1 MSAKKSS
8 DACPKNKLGQAGAS
22 APPAAQSKKTPT
34 ADSEAIIAEL
44 EAGVAGQKYAGKTLA
59 LSQER
64 IKNLSRRTLELLE
77 ADRRSISK
85 ELHDSIGASLAAIKF
100 SLEEK
105 EFARKQNQGRL
116 DESLDQEIA
125 YLLKTIKET
134 KRISANLRPTTL
146 DDLGLIATIDWFLRQ
161 FKSLYGNIQ
170 VDYAAEIEEHDIPED
185 MQIIIYRI
193 IQEGL
198 SNAEKH
204 SEARKVRI
212 RLSFGAEPDTIALD
226 IEDDGI
232 GFDVTATLSNKD
244 PLSGYGLTAMIER
257 CEIYGGRLWIDS
269 NPDQGG
275 TRIYARL
282 PH

>member
-1 MSAKKSS
+1 M
-8 DACPKNKLGQAGAS
+8 PV
-22 APPAAQSKKTPT
+22 KKTISDFKTDPGQLQGEKPLAEYSKPALDRT
-34 ADSEAIIAEL
+34 EPQSIIAEL
-44 EAGVAGQKYAGKTLA
+44 EEETPGYRVAGATLP
-59 LSQER
+59 LSQEKMQR
-64 IKNLSRRTLELLE
+64 LSKRMMELLE

-100 SLEEK
+100 SLEDK
-105 EFARKQNQGRL
+105 EFTRRQNRGRL
-116 DESLDQEIA
+116 EESLDQEIS
-125 YLLKTIKET
+125 YLVKTIKET

-146 DDLGLIATIDWFLRQ
+146 DDLGLIATIDWYLRQ
-161 FKSLYGNIQ
+161 FKNMYGNIQ
-170 VDYAAEIEEHDIPED
+170 VHYTAEVAEKDIPED

-204 SEARKVRI
+204 SESQVI
-212 RLSFGAEPDTIALD
+212 RVELNFNADRSAIALE

-232 GFDVTATLSNKD
+232 GFDVAATLSNKD
-244 PLSGYGLTAMIER
+244 PLGGYGLTAMIER

-269 NPDQGG
+269 KPHQG

-282 PH
+282 PL

>member
-1 MSAKKSS
+1 MSAEKPS
-8 DACPKNKLGQAGAS
+8 AGYHKNTLD
-22 APPAAQSKKTPT
+22 PAADPES
-34 ADSEAIIAEL
+34 IIAEL
-44 EAGVAGQKYAGKTLA
+44 EDEVADRKCAGKTVA

-64 IKNLSRRTLELLE
+64 IRRLSRRTLELLE

-105 EFARKQNQGRL
+105 ELTRKQNQGRL
-116 DESLDQEIA
+116 EESLDQEIS

-146 DDLGLIATIDWFLRQ
+146 DDLGLMATIAWFLRQ
-161 FKSLYGNIQ
+161 FKNMYGNIQ
-170 VDYAAEIEEHDIPED
+170 VRYTAEVAEQDIPED

-193 IQEGL
+193 IQESL

-204 SEARKVRI
+204 SEATTVRVT
-212 RLSFGAEPDTIALD
+212 LAFGTDPGTIALD
-226 IEDDGI
+226 IEDDGT
-232 GFDVTATLSNKD
+232 GFDVAATLSNKD
-244 PLSGYGLTAMIER
+244 PLGGYGLTAMIER

-269 NPDQGG
+269 KPHQG

-282 PH
+282 PR